1 MLYGYTVLSLTMRKI
16 IHVDM
21 DCFFAAVEMRDNP
34 ALRDIPLAI
43 GGSRVQRGVISTANY
58 PARKFGVRSA
68 MPTATALK
76 LCPHLTLLPGRFDAY
91 KEASNHIREIFSRY
105 TSRIEPLSL
114 DEAYLDVSDSEHC
127 HGSATLIAQEIRQTI
142 ERELRLTASAGVAPV
157 KFLAKI
163 ASDMNKPNGQFV
175 IAPHQVAEFVRALPL
190 AKIPG
195 VGKVSA
201 AKLENMGL
209 RTCGDVQ
216 NSDLAMLLKRFGKFG
231 RILWERSHGIDER
244 EIHNDRQR
252 KSVGVERT
260 LAEDIHEWP
269 ECEAIIE
276 NLYPELERRLAK
288 VKPDLLIARQGIK
301 LKFNDFQL
309 TTQEHVWPRLNKEDL
324 IATAHKAWDER
335 RGGRGV
341 RLVGLHV
348 TLLDP
353 QPCIFVLTATAIC
366 HCSARSFCAR
376 CGKPPVGTIP
386 RGRSRPGR
394 RWMRRAGD
402 KSWPTQSAWWPW
414 STASRLALS
423 PPSGRI
429 SICCSSRRIVPA
441 RVSAARLSRRSAL
454 SIQRKS

>member
-1 MLYGYTVLSLTMRKI
+1 MRKI

-34 ALRDIPLAI
+34 SLRDIPIAI
-43 GGSRVQRGVISTANY
+43 GGSRERRGVISTANY

-68 MPTATALK
+68 MSTAMALK
-76 LCPHLTLLPGRFDAY
+76 LCPHLTLLPGRFEAY
-91 KEASNHIREIFSRY
+91 REASDHIREIFSRY
-105 TSRIEPLSL
+105 TSLIEPLSL
-114 DEAYLDVSDSEHC
+114 DEAYLDVTDSLYC
-127 HGSATLIAQEIRQTI
+127 HGSATLMAQQIRKTI
-142 ERELRLTASAGVAPV
+142 FDELNLTASAGVAPI

-163 ASDMNKPNGQFV
+163 ASDLNKPDGQYV
-175 IAPHQVAEFVRALPL
+175 ITPEEVPNFIKTLPL
-190 AKIPG
+190 SKIPG

-216 NSDLAMLLKRFGKFG
+216 NSDLALLLKRFGKFG
-231 RILWERSHGIDER
+231 RVLWERSQGIDER
-244 EIHNDRQR
+244 TVNNERLR

-276 NLYPELERRLAK
+276 RLYPELESRLAK
-288 VKPDLLIARQGIK
+288 VKPDLLIARQGVK

-324 IATAHKAWDER
+324 IATARKTWDER

-353 QPCIFVLTATAIC
+353 QLERQLVL
-366 HCSARSFCAR
+366 
-376 CGKPPVGTIP
+376 G
-386 RGRSRPGR
+386 
-394 RWMRRAGD
+394 
-402 KSWPTQSAWWPW
+402 
-414 STASRLALS
+414 L
-423 PPSGRI
+423 
-429 SICCSSRRIVPA
+429 
-441 RVSAARLSRRSAL
+441 
-454 SIQRKS
+454 